1 MLIDTN
7 IVVDLFRGKENTL
20 QNLNTL
26 PNIYLPVIALG
37 ELYIGTSRVSNKGKH
52 LKELSD
58 FLKSCTIVHIN
69 EETAKIYGSI
79 STALY
84 KKGKPIPTNDIWIA
98 AIAIQNKFTLITGDK
113 HFSEIAGLK
122 IKSW

>member
-52 LKELSD
+52 LNDLSD

-69 EETAKIYGSI
+69 
-79 STALY
+79 
-84 KKGKPIPTNDIWIA
+84 
-98 AIAIQNKFTLITGDK
+98 
-113 HFSEIAGLK
+113 
-122 IKSW
+122 